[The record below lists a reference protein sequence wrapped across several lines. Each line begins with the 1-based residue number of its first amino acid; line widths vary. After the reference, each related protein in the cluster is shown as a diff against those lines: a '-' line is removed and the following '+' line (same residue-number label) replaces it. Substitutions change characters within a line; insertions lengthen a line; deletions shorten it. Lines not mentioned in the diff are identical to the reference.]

1 MMGRYNVAARLFS
14 WGAMPIGAGLVG
26 LLAEIFG
33 LRTAFAVATA
43 LLSVPFIRV
52 VTPAVLDDVMKR
64 SGQPT

>member
-1 MMGRYNVAARLFS
+1 
-14 WGAMPIGAGLVG
+14 MPIGAGLVG

>member
-26 LLAEIFG
+26 LLAVSSACVPLSPW
-33 LRTAFAVATA
+33 LRHCS
-43 LLSVPFIRV
+43 LPFIRV